1 MHRRPARVAANEPL
15 TPRVRRL
22 LLTVEDG
29 PFAHAPGQAVVLEV
43 KGLDET
49 LIRAPYS
56 IASAPGEHGTNVIEL
71 AVAKDLPGS
80 RSVAIHDLAVGDAVD
95 VIGPVGSFV
104 RSGAAESAPALFVAA
119 GTGLSPLRS
128 MLAAELARS
137 ATEGPRVIVLFGART
152 EEEFLWRKDL
162 EGWPQR
168 SPRLTTLVTLSR
180 PSDAWTG
187 RRGWVQVHLQEA
199 VALAGPD
206 AYAFV
211 CGPEPMVQAVM
222 STLREKHLPDLRV
235 LRERYS

>member
-1 MHRRPARVAANEPL
+1 M
-15 TPRVRRL
+15 
-22 LLTVEDG
+22 
-29 PFAHAPGQAVVLEV
+29 VLEV
-43 KGLDET
+43 KSGGET
-49 LIRAPYS
+49 PVRAPYS
-56 IASAPGEHGTNVIEL
+56 IASAPGEHGGNVIEL
-71 AVAKDLPGS
+71 AVAKDVPGS
-80 RSVAIHDLAVGDAVD
+80 RSLAMHELAAGDAVD

-137 ATEGPRVIVLFGART
+137 ATKGPRLVVLFGARA
-152 EEEFLWRKDL
+152 EEEILWRKDL
-162 EGWPQR
+162 EDWPQR

-187 RRGWVQVHLQEA
+187 RRGWVQVHLEEA
-199 VALAGPD
+199 VALAGPE

-222 STLREKHLPDLRV
+222 GTLRERHLPELRV